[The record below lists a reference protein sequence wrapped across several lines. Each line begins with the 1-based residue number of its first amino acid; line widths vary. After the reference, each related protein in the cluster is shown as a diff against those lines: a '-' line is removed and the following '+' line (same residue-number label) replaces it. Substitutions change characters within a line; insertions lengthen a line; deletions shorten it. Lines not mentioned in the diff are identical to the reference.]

1 MRKHEDVYRKV
12 ILRRD
17 AGERYVRKNEHMWEY
32 IVGTIVCAAAVLVM
46 VQIIPRT
53 ISPSDLENTSQTET
67 ESESKTEKPTIK
79 ESQYDLDKV
88 IWAKENTSY
97 HIVEYKGIL
106 MHEEIRNLI
115 ERGEHNSIIAIV
127 IIYEP
132 SEEEPKALINKLE
145 KLGEVRSS
153 KDDISGKI
161 TLVEALLPIEQFEK
175 IDAADVA
182 GHKVLLQCRV
192 MYETYSGYNS
202 IYVFDPK

>member
-17 AGERYVRKNEHMWEY
+17 AGERYVRKNEHRWEY
-32 IVGTIVCAAAVLVM
+32 IVGTIVCAAVVLVM

-53 ISPSDLENTSQTET
+53 ISPSDLENTTQTET

-88 IWAKENTSY
+88 IWGKENTSY

-161 TLVEALLPIEQFEK
+161 TLVEALLPVEQFEK

-182 GHKVLLQCRV
+182 GHKVLLQSRV
-192 MYETYSGYNS
+192 MYETYSGYYS
-202 IYVFDPK
+202 HYVFAPK